1 MQGGTT
7 GAASSAAGGDAPAGD
22 KELLGL
28 EHAVLN
34 ACETLSEVARV
45 ALDFTYDQQD
55 VLFTKVCVP
64 LPALCSRSVSLCF
77 PRLLT
82 RSFVAQ

>member
-1 MQGGTT
+1 MQTGGA
-7 GAASSAAGGDAPAGD
+7 GAASAPTTTAAAGEPPAGD

-55 VLFTKVCVP
+55 VLFTKVCV
-64 LPALCSRSVSLCF
+64 AQF
-77 PRLLT
+77 PVCIFFIR
-82 RSFVAQ
+82 